1 MPRINPKILIWA
13 REATGLS
20 LDDAAHAI
28 GLSGADPAARLAAM
42 ETGEREPSRRQIVK
56 MAEKYRRPILTFYL
70 SEPPAP
76 APRAHDFRTMR
87 THEPVA
93 EARVDALVRDIRV
106 RQALVQSALEDVEE
120 DQPVPFVGSMRM
132 EQGSEEIAEAM
143 RAALEFDLGQYRAA
157 RTIGDAF
164 RLLRESV
171 ERAGVCVLLIGNLGH
186 HTSSIDPAV
195 FRGFALA
202 SPVAPFIVIN
212 ENDSRAAWS
221 FTLLHELAHVFLGQS
236 GISGY
241 DGEAPVEQLC
251 DETAAHFLL
260 AAAELRELPVRGVPV
275 DRLAEEI
282 GAFASDR
289 KVSRKMVAYN
299 LRKEGIITWDI
310 YGQLSERFDADRLN
324 KAPRAGGGPV
334 DYYVVRRHRVGHGLI
349 RLVDR
354 MLASGALTSTRA
366 ARVLG
371 VKPTAVGRMTTSN
384 RAA

>member
-20 LDDAAHAI
+20 LADAAHAI

-212 ENDSRAAWS
+212 ENDFRAASS
-221 FTLLHELAHVFLGQS
+221 FTLLHRARS
-236 GISGY
+236 
-241 DGEAPVEQLC
+241 C
-251 DETAAHFLL
+251 
-260 AAAELRELPVRGVPV
+260 
-275 DRLAEEI
+275 
-282 GAFASDR
+282 
-289 KVSRKMVAYN
+289 VSRA
-299 LRKEGIITWDI
+299 
-310 YGQLSERFDADRLN
+310 ERDQW
-324 KAPRAGGGPV
+324 V
-334 DYYVVRRHRVGHGLI
+334 
-349 RLVDR
+349 
-354 MLASGALTSTRA
+354 
-366 ARVLG
+366 
-371 VKPTAVGRMTTSN
+371 
-384 RAA
+384 